1 MLRAHSM
8 RHNCVLHG
16 ACRGLTAATAA
27 ANIKTLSAEEVV
39 AAAAARRADTTNS
52 HLVAMYSSYH
62 GGIITDPGLMSLPVD
77 DHMANRGHGMFDT
90 GGFADGRFYRLEAH
104 VERILRNA
112 GRANIP
118 HSFTKEGLIEIIV
131 ETVRSTGLKDGS
143 VRYFL
148 TAGHGG
154 FSWTPDECVEAGF
167 YCIVIDGSAATGTAV
182 PQVKDLTLQ
191 KEFTAQT
198 RFLRPQFLAQT
209 KSNNYLLNVM
219 IAMESKAK
227 GGAGYGIW
235 VDEDDLVIEGAVCS
249 VVFITNELELITPR
263 TDFERTALD
272 GKTVERVLAIG
283 ERMVTEGKLKS
294 VQQRDVKATEVKGS
308 LREMIMVGGDTHFT
322 PIGEWDGVP
331 VGSGMGGEVG
341 DVCKEIYQ
349 RVLDEMLQDQN
360 DKLLHIDIYETV
372 SATAN

>member
-1 MLRAHSM
+1 MLHAHKM
-8 RHNCVLHG
+8 RVLHNT
-16 ACRGLTAATAA
+16 CRALIPAA
-27 ANIKTLSAEEVV
+27 AAAGIKTLSADEVV
-39 AAAAARRADTTNS
+39 AAAVARRKDSTNS

-62 GGIITDPGLMSLPVD
+62 GGIITDPGLMALPVD
-77 DHMANRGHGMFDT
+77 DHMTNRGHGMFDT
-90 GGFADGRFYRLEAH
+90 GGFADGRFYRLDAH

-112 GRANIP
+112 GRAQIP
-118 HSFTKEGLIEIIV
+118 HTFTKEGLIEIIV

-167 YCIVIDGSAATGTAV
+167 YCVVIDGSAATGRAV
-182 PQVKDLTLQ
+182 PQVKDLSLE

-249 VVFITNELELITPR
+249 VVFVTDELELITPR

-272 GKTVERVLAIG
+272 GKTIERVLAIG
-283 ERMVTEGKLKS
+283 KRMVAEGRLKS
-294 VQQRDVKATEVKGS
+294 VQQRDVKATEVKSS
-308 LREMIMVGGDTHFT
+308 LREMILVGGDTHFT

-331 VGSGMGGEVG
+331 VGGGMGGEVG

-349 RVLDEMLQDQN
+349 AVLDEMLQDQT
-360 DKLLHIDIYETV
+360 DDSLHINIYETV
-372 SATAN
+372 SAAAS